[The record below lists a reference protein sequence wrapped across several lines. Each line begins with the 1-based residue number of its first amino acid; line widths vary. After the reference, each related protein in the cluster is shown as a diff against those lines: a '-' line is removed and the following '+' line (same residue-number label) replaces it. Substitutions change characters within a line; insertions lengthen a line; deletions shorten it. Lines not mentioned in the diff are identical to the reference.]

1 MGFYLG
7 GRDQGAQA
15 WTLEEL
21 IPDLVEEQ
29 GVRRPEGTLSPGPP
43 GLQVFTGLNQVTKR
57 LSRLVNDIY
66 RKAGGVKQLFKR
78 RRKQ

>member
-29 GVRRPEGTLSPGPP
+29 GVRRPEGTLSWSSWPSSLHG
-43 GLQVFTGLNQVTKR
+43 
-57 LSRLVNDIY
+57 S
-66 RKAGGVKQLFKR
+66 
-78 RRKQ
+78 